1 MPRFDSTS
9 TLPSQLLYLD
19 TSEVRFPAVPGTPG
33 AWDLDE
39 SPQAGSSVDV
49 PPRPCHT
56 TPDSSFGTEVSL
68 YRIGLGSFFSLWS
81 STRAKPVSRL
91 GLTGVSI

>member
-9 TLPSQLLYLD
+9 VLPSQLLYLD
-19 TSEVRFPAVPGTPG
+19 TSEAHLPAVPGTPG

-68 YRIGLGSFFSLWS
+68 YRIGLE
-81 STRAKPVSRL
+81 
-91 GLTGVSI
+91 GLFAHCGPLHVQNLFQDWV